1 MKWPNEQRMNILQ
14 MCDFFKLVDGL
25 TDYVENQKYKV
36 LFGNA
41 PTEENPNPKK
51 TKYTAILLFKGEYR

>member
-1 MKWPNEQRMNILQ
+1 